1 VNKQDAKKKKKMN
14 LTGLQTMNRAGM
26 GAKSPVASL
35 RHAAAPASRFAA
47 LALIGSLI
55 SSAAH
60 ATTGNVTFQGNIN
73 SASTCVV
80 IVNQNGK
87 LGISANIRQLSSKIT
102 GGVPGKVTIL
112 QRGTYDV
119 SATTLPA
126 FAAGPTGADTGV
138 TRQVRMSGSAI
149 NLVSGFTVTIPEM
162 DGAPGFRV
170 LSGVSNS
177 RVNLDIHYIAD
188 RPTSFPSGYYQSI
201 VTVRCE

>member
-1 VNKQDAKKKKKMN
+1 VNKQDAKKKKTMN

-26 GAKSPVASL
+26 GSKSPGASL

-138 TRQVRMSGSAI
+138 T
-149 NLVSGFTVTIPEM
+149 VTIPEM